1 MNKFKKINR
10 IEIKKI
16 RTKALFFLL
25 FFINIHL
32 FFLLLFISLIFY
44 PHPPPRLIRCLTAV
58 KQEIID
64 KYMRNEDKTSVN
76 HSFFCNLYQINYAHH
91 DNLYQIKGVGRGI
104 LYKN

>member
-1 MNKFKKINR
+1 MNKFKKIKR

-16 RTKALFFLL
+16 HTKALFFLS

-32 FFLLLFISLIFY
+32 FFSSIIHQLNFLF
-44 PHPPPRLIRCLTAV
+44 PPPPRLIRCLTAV

-76 HSFFCNLYQINYAHH
+76 YSFFL
-91 DNLYQIKGVGRGI
+91 
-104 LYKN
+104 